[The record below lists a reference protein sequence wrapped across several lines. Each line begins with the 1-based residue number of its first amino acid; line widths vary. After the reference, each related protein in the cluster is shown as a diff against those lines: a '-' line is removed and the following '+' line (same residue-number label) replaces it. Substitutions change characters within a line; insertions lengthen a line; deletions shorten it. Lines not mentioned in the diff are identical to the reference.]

1 MIFKVALP
9 VLFSVMVCE
18 ELLPT
23 FTFPKATGEGLIDN
37 CACVEVPDPVKLITS
52 GEPGALL
59 ATDTVPVAAP
69 ATVGANVT
77 VSVAVCP
84 GVRVWAASVLMLKP
98 VPLAVAP
105 LIETLAV
112 PLFVK
117 VTLTVP
123 AFPTVTLLKLML
135 AGLAPNPP

>member
-1 MIFKVALP
+1 
-9 VLFSVMVCE
+9 MVCE

-23 FTFPKATGEGLIDN
+23 LTLLKFTDAGLIPN

-77 VSVAVCP
+77 VNVAVCP
-84 GVRVWAASVLMLKP
+84 GVSVCAASVLMLKP
-98 VPLAVAP
+98 VPLALPPV
-105 LIETLAV
+105 IETLAV

-135 AGLAPNPP
+135 AGLALNPP